1 MIFFPPTWNFRDGLG
16 AMVGLRLAYM
26 TGEYPRVTDTFIQR
40 EVLAL
45 RALGHYVKTFSV
57 RHPPDNESA
66 GEDAAESR
74 RTTIYLLPPRNLVGA
89 HVAQFFRSPRD
100 YFSAFK
106 LAWKNCPPGIKAITR
121 QAAYFAEAG
130 ILAQGMA
137 KHSLSHL
144 HNHFADS
151 SCSVASIAAE
161 MGGFTFSFT
170 IHGPAEFFETRL
182 WWINEKIKRALF
194 VNCISYY
201 CRSQAMSLTPSDC
214 WEKLRVVHCGVDPRT
229 IEVKKHEGLGRRLL
243 FVGRL
248 AVAKG
253 LPFLL
258 DAVAKVEGAIL
269 DVAGDGPERGH
280 LEMKTTR
287 LGIAG
292 RVRFLGYQSQSDV
305 RKLMQQAD
313 LFVMTSLSEGL
324 PVVLME
330 AMAAGVPVV
339 TTRIAGVPELVD
351 DGDDGLLVLPGD
363 ADATAAAVRR
373 LLADPELRNRF
384 AIAGRAKVEREF
396 NLQSEVSWLVRIMTS
411 ALSGGSERVR
421 P

>member
-1 MIFFPPTWNFRDGLG
+1 MIFFPATWNFCDGLG

-89 HVAQFFRSPRD
+89 HVAQFSRSPRN

-170 IHGPAEFFETRL
+170 IHGSDFFEPRF
-182 WWINEKIKRALF
+182 WWIDVKIKQALF
-194 VNCISYY
+194 VNCVSYY
-201 CRSQAMSLTPSDC
+201 GRSQAMSLTPSDC
-214 WEKLRVVHCGVDPRT
+214 WEKLRVVHCGVNPSS
-229 IEVKKHEGLGRRLL
+229 IEVKKHEGLGHRLL

-248 AVAKG
+248 AVEKG

-269 DVAGDGPERGH
+269 DVAGDGPERKL

-287 LGIAG
+287 LGIDG

-313 LFVMTSLSEGL
+313 VFVMTSLSEGI
-324 PVVLME
+324 PVV
-330 AMAAGVPVV
+330 A
-339 TTRIAGVPELVD
+339 TRIAGVPELVD
-351 DGDDGLLVLPGD
+351 DGSDGLLVLPGD
-363 ADATAAAVRR
+363 PDATTAAVCR

-396 NLQSEVSWLVRIMTS
+396 NLQSESSWLVRIMTS

>member
-1 MIFFPPTWNFRDGLG
+1 MVWG

-26 TGEYPRVTDTFIQR
+26 TGQYPRVTDTFIQR

-57 RHPPDNESA
+57 RHPPDDESV
-66 GEDAAESR
+66 GEEAAESR

-89 HVAQFFRSPRD
+89 HVAQFFRSPRN
-100 YFSAFK
+100 YFSALK
-106 LAWKNCPPGIKAITR
+106 LAWKNCPPGTNAITR

-130 ILAQGMA
+130 ILAQLMA

-144 HNHFADS
+144 HNHFANS

-170 IHGPAEFFETRL
+170 IHGSDFFEPRL
-182 WWINEKIKRALF
+182 WWIDVKIKRALF

-201 CRSQAMSLTPSDC
+201 GRSQAMSLTPSDC
-214 WEKLRVVHCGVDPRT
+214 WEKLRVVHCGVDPSG
-229 IEVKKHEGLGRRLL
+229 IEVKKHERPGRRLL

-248 AVAKG
+248 AVEKG

-258 DAVAKVEGAIL
+258 DAVAKIEGAIL
-269 DVAGDGPERGH
+269 DVAGDGPERKR
-280 LEMKTTR
+280 LEMKATG
-287 LGIAG
+287 LGIAS
-292 RVRFLGYQSQSDV
+292 RVRFLGYRSQGDV
-305 RKLMQQAD
+305 RKLIQQAD
-313 LFVMTSLSEGL
+313 VFVMTSFSEGI

-339 TTRIAGVPELVD
+339 ATRIAGVPELVD

-373 LLADPELRNRF
+373 LLDDPELRNWF

-396 NLQSEVSWLVRIMTS
+396 NLQSEAGWLVRIMTS
-411 ALSGGSERVR
+411 ALSGGNEKVR